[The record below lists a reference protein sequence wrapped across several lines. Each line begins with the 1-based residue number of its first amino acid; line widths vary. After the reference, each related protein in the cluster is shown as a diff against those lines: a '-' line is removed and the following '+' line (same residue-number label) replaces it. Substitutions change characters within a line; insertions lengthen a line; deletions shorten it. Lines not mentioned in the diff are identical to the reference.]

1 MKDLSICS
9 QISGYW
15 NWRAASF
22 DATSCRQEPWVDVY
36 SRALGLKPGAK
47 VLDLGTGTGFLAL
60 GLAAKGY
67 RVTGIDIS
75 ERMLEIAGSKAG
87 DLNLKVEFL
96 RMPADKPDFAPGS
109 FDAVVTRNLLWTLK
123 DPWQAVKNW
132 ALVLRNNGRII
143 ISDGLWRPVTAVQ
156 KISSFFL
163 DILNGLSGKKLDH
176 PEKFK
181 KMYQPID
188 PELPFGMGLFA
199 WQAEKLLKDC
209 GFIFTIK
216 HELEFAENPYTTK
229 GRYFPGYGR
238 FFILSATRGSGFPS
252 PDTALHDTGPS
263 AVQSHG

>member
-22 DATSCRQEPWVDVY
+22 DATSCRQKPWVEVY
-36 SRALGLKPGAK
+36 ARALALKPGAK
-47 VLDLGTGTGFLAL
+47 ILDLGTGTGFLAL

-75 ERMLEIAGSKAG
+75 ERMLEIAGNKAR
-87 DLNLKVEFL
+87 DLNLEVEFL
-96 RMPADKPDFAPGS
+96 RMPADIPDFTPGY
-109 FDAVVTRNLLWTLK
+109 FDAVVTRNLVWTLK

-132 ALVLRNNGRII
+132 ALVLRKNGRII
-143 ISDGLWRPVTAVQ
+143 ISDGIWRPVTPVQ

-163 DILNGLSGKKLDH
+163 DMLNCLSRNRQDH

-188 PELPFGMGLFA
+188 PELPFGMGLFP
-199 WQAEKLLKDC
+199 WQAEQLLKDC
-209 GFIFTIK
+209 GFISTIK
-216 HELEFAENPYTTK
+216 HEREFAENPYTTK

-238 FFILSATRGSGFPS
+238 FFILSATRG
-252 PDTALHDTGPS
+252 
-263 AVQSHG
+263 